1 VGPSGW
7 RDRERGAERPP
18 DVHLVDRNPRSPGD
32 PLRAE
37 IEVALRDELRRR
49 RASTLRWSL
58 VGVGVAVALVSVVL
72 NVLIVGDPG
81 RVGLASESSV
91 TQVQKQVDALAAQQ
105 AADST
110 RVVARLRAVETT
122 TGTAIPALCAAVDRV
137 GAWAFVGGT
146 TPKSCTVRAPKKP

>member
-1 VGPSGW
+1 MSTSSIG
-7 RDRERGAERPP
+7 
-18 DVHLVDRNPRSPGD
+18 NQRSPGD

-72 NVLIVGDPG
+72 NVLIVGDPA

-91 TQVQKQVDALAAQQ
+91 EQVQRQVNALAAQQ
-105 AADST
+105 TADTT
-110 RVVARLRAVETT
+110 RVVERLRAVETT
-122 TGTAIPALCAAVDRV
+122 TATAIPALCAAVNRV
-137 GAWAFVGGT
+137 GAWAFVGRAK
-146 TPKSCTVRAPKKP
+146 PKSCAARPPRTP

>member
-1 VGPSGW
+1 MGPKAHPMSTSSIG
-7 RDRERGAERPP
+7 
-18 DVHLVDRNPRSPGD
+18 NPRSPGD

-91 TQVQKQVDALAAQQ
+91 AEVQKQVDALAAQQ

-110 RVVARLRAVETT
+110 RVVERLRAVEKT

-137 GAWAFVGGT
+137 GAWSFVGQT
-146 TPKSCTVRAPKKP
+146 KPKSCTVRAPKKP

>member
-1 VGPSGW
+1 MSTSSIGKK
-7 RDRERGAERPP
+7 
-18 DVHLVDRNPRSPGD
+18 RSPGD

-58 VGVGVAVALVSVVL
+58 VGVGVAVALVSVLL

-91 TQVQKQVDALAAQQ
+91 IAVQRQVNALRAQQ
-105 AADST
+105 AADTT
-110 RVVARLRAVETT
+110 RVVARLRGVERTT
-122 TGTAIPALCAAVDRV
+122 ATAIPLVCAAIDRV
-137 GAWAFVGGT
+137 VTWAFVSGAK
-146 TPKSCTVRAPKKP
+146 PKSCTVPAPERP